1 MRKEEDCKEQSK
13 QISLPDKGKLDQ
25 VEYSCKW
32 EKRQGQ
38 VSHES
43 NITSRRNGMKLGRTL
58 LSLASKLST
67 NLAGKGKKQNKKDNN
82 KNKKKLIK

>member
-13 QISLPDKGKLDQ
+13 QISLADKGNLDQ
-25 VEYSCKW
+25 VEYLCNR

-43 NITSRRNGMKLGRTL
+43 NITSRRNGMKARKQIIYK
-58 LSLASKLST
+58 ASR
-67 NLAGKGKKQNKKDNN
+67 
-82 KNKKKLIK
+82 